1 MAISCIVFEIQQYIG
16 GKSRP
21 VIPILSVLLLLV
33 LVLVLKD
40 KIAVLV
46 LVLVFDGEVL
56 VLFVLVLATEV
67 LVLVLVLDEKS
78 LVLSCVQCN
87 FKSSYMLSN
96 AELLLT
102 YTAYADHIWF
112 ALLPFFHIINFRD
125 YLQTIVCIYMY
136 RVL

>member
-1 MAISCIVFEIQQYIG
+1 M
-16 GKSRP
+16 
-21 VIPILSVLLLLV
+21 
-33 LVLVLKD
+33 
-40 KIAVLV
+40 LV
-46 LVLVFDGEVL
+46 LVLVFDGE
-56 VLFVLVLATEV
+56 VLVLATEV